1 MAQNKNIYFQFFFL
15 DLCVLAL
22 QPRFTQKQ
30 KIKNNIMHIKSI
42 ITVLSISLCLL
53 VISCGTTKQVAALK
67 PLPDY
72 ASTDIVYEKQLSFI
86 NMPVDVSVI
95 DLQNQ
100 TNKYLNGLIYEDA
113 ILDDNNLMM
122 KVWKQAPITVSEQ
135 FGKLQIELPLKIW
148 AKYKYG
154 INSFGVNLT
163 DTRDVNLNGVIK
175 LSSQVG
181 LQDWKITTLTSIDNV
196 SWTESPN
203 IMIAGKSIPITYL
216 INPALLVFKGK
227 LAKMV
232 DDAIAQSLDIKPY
245 VLDAIEGLSK
255 PVKVNEAY
263 QAWFAMQPVEIYASK
278 PTLANKKITINMGL
292 KTYLETSIG
301 REPAIKYD
309 RNSIVLKT
317 VDKMPNE
324 FKVNLAAFAPYTY
337 ASDVMQKNFAGQK
350 FEAGKRSVT
359 VNTVQLWGKE
369 GKMIVALNLSGSVN
383 GDFYLTGIPAYDAA
397 TKEIYLD
404 QVDFVL
410 DSKSKLLKIG
420 DWLAHGLIVNK
431 MAAACRFSIASQLA
445 EGQKSMATY
454 LSNYQPVK
462 GVKVNGNLVGI
473 TPNKVILTP
482 NAIVAMVLIGG
493 KVSVNVDGLE

>member
-1 MAQNKNIYFQFFFL
+1 M
-15 DLCVLAL
+15 
-22 QPRFTQKQ
+22 
-30 KIKNNIMHIKSI
+30 KIKFIYS
-42 ITVLSISLCLL
+42 VLGLTLMLGL
-53 VISCGTTKQVAALK
+53 VSCSSTKQVAALK
-67 PLPDY
+67 PLADY
-72 ASTDIVYEKQLSFI
+72 TSTNIVYEKQLSYI
-86 NMPVDVSVI
+86 NMPVEVSVI

-135 FGKLQIELPLKIW
+135 YGKLQIELPLKIW

-154 INSFGVNLT
+154 INSFGVDLS

-196 SWTESPN
+196 KWNESPN
-203 IMIAGKSIPITYL
+203 IIIAGKSIPITYL
-216 INPALLVFKGK
+216 INPALLVFKSK

-232 DDAIAQSLDIKPY
+232 DNAITQSLDIKPY
-245 VLDAIEGLSK
+245 VLDAVAGLSK
-255 PVKVNEAY
+255 AVKVNNTY
-263 QAWFAMQPVEIYASK
+263 QAWFAMQPVEIYTTK
-278 PTLANKKITINMGL
+278 PTLANKKLTINMGL
-292 KTYLETSIG
+292 KTFLETSIG

-309 RNSIVLKT
+309 RNTILLKT

-324 FKVNLAAFAPYTY
+324 FSVNLAAFAPYTY
-337 ASDVMQKNFAGQK
+337 ASEVVQKNFAGQK
-350 FEAGKRSVT
+350 FESGKRNVT

-383 GDFYLTGIPAYDAA
+383 GDFYLTGVPAYDVT

-410 DSKSKLLKIG
+410 DSKSRLLKIG

-445 EGQKSMATY
+445 EGQKTMASY
-454 LSNYQPVK
+454 LSNYEPVK
-462 GVKVNGNLVGI
+462 GVKVNGTLGAI
-473 TPNKVILTP
+473 TPNKVVLTS
-482 NAIVAMVLIGG
+482 NAIVAMVVIGG

>member
-1 MAQNKNIYFQFFFL
+1 MK
-15 DLCVLAL
+15 
-22 QPRFTQKQ
+22 
-30 KIKNNIMHIKSI
+30 IKSI
-42 ITVLSISLCLL
+42 SLLSIIAFSVL
-53 VISCGTTKQVAALK
+53 ITACGTTKQVTALK
-67 PLPDY
+67 PLANY
-72 ASTDIVYEKQLSFI
+72 TSTDIVYEKQLSFI
-86 NMPVDVSVI
+86 NMPVDVSVV

-122 KVWKQAPITVSEQ
+122 KVWKQAPITVTEQ
-135 FGKLQIELPLKIW
+135 FGKLQIELPLKVW

-154 INSFGVNLT
+154 INSFGVNLS

-196 SWTESPN
+196 NWIESPN
-203 IMIAGKSIPITYL
+203 VIIAGKSIPITYL

-245 VLDAIEGLSK
+245 VLDALTGLSK
-255 PVKVNEAY
+255 PVKVNETY
-263 QAWFAMQPVEIYASK
+263 QAWFAMQPVEIYTTK
-278 PTLANKKITINMGL
+278 PIVANKKITINMGL

-301 REPAIKYD
+301 REPAIKFD
-309 RNSIVLKT
+309 RNSILLKT

-324 FKVNLAAFAPYTY
+324 FKVNLAAFATY
-337 ASDVMQKNFAGQK
+337 AYASEVVQKNFAGQK
-350 FEAGKRSVT
+350 FESGKRSVT

-383 GDFYLTGIPAYDAA
+383 GDFYLTGIPAYNAS

-410 DSKSKLLKIG
+410 DSKSRLLKMG

-431 MAAACRFSIASQLA
+431 MAESCKFSIASQLA
-445 EGQKSMATY
+445 EGQKTMATY
-454 LSNYQPVK
+454 LNNYQPVK
-462 GVKVNGNLVGI
+462 GVKVNGNLAGI

-482 NAIVAMVLIGG
+482 NAIVAMLVIGG
-493 KVSVNVDGLE
+493 KVAVNVDGLE